1 MARYDQIRQQIGST
15 PRTWLVTGAA
25 GFIGSHLVEG
35 LLQLEQRVV
44 GLDNLSTGNPGNL
57 AQVEAAVTARQ
68 WRRFR
73 FIRGDIRS
81 PETCREACGGAAF
94 LLRPAAAGR
103 RPPAIPGPPHGAP
116 TEGTGFVHP

>member
-68 WRRFR
+68 WRRSPFL
-73 FIRGDIRS
+73 RGDIRS
-81 PETCREACGGAAF
+81 PQTCPAACAGGPVPPAPSPPRC
-94 LLRPAAAGR
+94 RPAPTCA
-103 RPPAIPGPPHGAP
+103 PPTPHPA
-116 TEGTGFVHP
+116 HPLRI